1 MKYFDALP
9 ALVADELKKRG
20 VSTDKLL
27 YCVKADLDGEGKYI
41 DVYVTFTDTDLYVI
55 SGYEEYKEES
65 GKEKL
70 EERAS
75 SIPVIKSFFKTRPV
89 REMISYNVVDFSEYP
104 ISKIKNMFVDRN
116 QNTARLIIA
125 MLKDGETEDFSHKE
139 EQNEESDQELYGM
152 KFG

>member
-75 SIPVIKSFFKTRPV
+75 SIPVIKSFFKTRPD
-89 REMISYNVVDFSEYP
+89 RKSVV
-104 ISKIKNMFVDRN
+104 
-116 QNTARLIIA
+116 
-125 MLKDGETEDFSHKE
+125 
-139 EQNEESDQELYGM
+139 
-152 KFG
+152 